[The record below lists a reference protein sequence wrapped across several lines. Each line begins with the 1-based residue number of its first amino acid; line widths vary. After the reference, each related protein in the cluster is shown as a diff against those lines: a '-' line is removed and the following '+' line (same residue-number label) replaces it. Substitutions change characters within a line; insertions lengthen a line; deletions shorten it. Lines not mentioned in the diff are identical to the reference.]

1 MFIMENQKQAKQE
14 NSLASY
20 DISTQQNCILSP
32 CKIYAYEKTL
42 EGNTHKM
49 ITSVTLRC
57 GIIVCDSFWC

>member
-20 DISTQQNCILSP
+20 DISTQQNCTLSP

-49 ITSVTLRC
+49 ITSVTL
-57 GIIVCDSFWC
+57 